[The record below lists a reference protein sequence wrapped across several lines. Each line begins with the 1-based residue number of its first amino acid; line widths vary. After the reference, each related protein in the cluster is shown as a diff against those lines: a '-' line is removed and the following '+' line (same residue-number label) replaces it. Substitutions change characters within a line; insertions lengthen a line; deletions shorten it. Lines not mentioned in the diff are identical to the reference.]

1 MVFKLMCK
9 VHDVHDPFYNFWL
22 TIVLEESSGFDGD
35 KKERSHSFK
44 KKILVAIK
52 LCSTAWLY
60 KSWKIL
66 Q

>member
-1 MVFKLMCK
+1 MVFKLMYK

-52 LCSTAWLY
+52 LCSNA
-60 KSWKIL
+60 
-66 Q
+66 